1 MKVLSTFEEVR
12 EVVGEPNPVASK
24 KIYSF
29 LNDSMTNFVSLSP
42 IMMLSTVDSDGFP
55 TISPK
60 GDEASFVKVL
70 DNNTLLIPEL
80 RGNKLAF
87 SLSNIVQQNKVAL
100 IFLVPGTV
108 ESLRVH
114 GTCRLLK
121 GNEICKSL
129 ASKSHQALL
138 VMEVKV
144 TNAYFHCGKAFL
156 RSKTW
161 QPDSWSEK
169 LKISFGQEIA
179 ENIGETSEFIETLD
193 AGVKER
199 YVTDL

>member
-1 MKVLSTFEEVR
+1 MEILSTFEEVR
-12 EVVGEPNPVASK
+12 EIVGEPNPVANK
-24 KIYSF
+24 KIYSS
-29 LNDSMTNFVSLSP
+29 LNDRMTNFISLSP
-42 IMMLSTVDSDGFP
+42 VMMLSTVDSDGFP

-60 GDEASFVKVL
+60 GDEAGFVKVL
-70 DNNTLLIPEL
+70 DNKTLLIPEL

-87 SLSNIVQQNKVAL
+87 SLSNIVNQNKVAL

-114 GTCRLLK
+114 GTCRLIK

-144 TNAYFHCGKAFL
+144 ANAYFHCGKAFL

-179 ENIGETSEFIETLD
+179 ENIGENSEFVDTLD

>member
-1 MKVLSTFEEVR
+1 MEILSTFEEVR
-12 EVVGEPNPVASK
+12 EIVGEPNPVANK
-24 KIYSF
+24 KIYSS
-29 LNDSMTNFVSLSP
+29 LNDRMTNFISLSP

-60 GDEASFVKVL
+60 GDEAGFVKVL
-70 DNNTLLIPEL
+70 DNKTLLIPEL

-87 SLSNIVQQNKVAL
+87 SLSNIVNQNKVAL

-114 GTCRLLK
+114 GTCRLIK

-144 TNAYFHCGKAFL
+144 ANAYFHCGKAFL

-161 QPDSWSEK
+161 QPDSWPEK

-179 ENIGETSEFIETLD
+179 ENIGENSEFVDTLD

>member
-1 MKVLSTFEEVR
+1 MEELNNIEDIR

-29 LNDSMTNFVSLSP
+29 LNDRMTNFISSSP

-60 GDEASFVKVL
+60 GDEAGFVRVSDK
-70 DNNTLLIPEL
+70 NTLLIPEL

-87 SLSNIVQQNKVAL
+87 SLENIVQQNKVAL

-114 GTCRLLK
+114 GTCRLFK
-121 GNEICKSL
+121 GDEICKSL
-129 ASKSHQALL
+129 ASKSHNALL

-144 TNAYFHCGKAFL
+144 TKAYFHCGKAFL

-161 QPDSWSEK
+161 QPNTWKDNI
-169 LKISFGQEIA
+169 KISFGQEIA
-179 ENIGETSEFIETLD
+179 DNIGENTNFVETLD

>member
-1 MKVLSTFEEVR
+1 MEVLSTFEEIR
-12 EVVGEPNPVASK
+12 EVIGEPNPVASK

-29 LNDSMTNFVSLSP
+29 LNDRMTNFVSSSP

-60 GDEASFVKVL
+60 GDQAGFVKIL

-80 RGNKLAF
+80 RGNKLAV

-129 ASKSHQALL
+129 ASNSHQALL

-161 QPDSWSEK
+161 QQDSWSEK

-179 ENIGETSEFIETLD
+179 DNTGENSEFVETLD
-193 AGVKER
+193 AGVQKR

>member
-1 MKVLSTFEEVR
+1 MKELKNFVDIR
-12 EVVGEPNPVASK
+12 AAIGEPNPVASK

-29 LNDSMTNFVSLSP
+29 LNERMTHFISSSP
-42 IMMLSTVDSDGFP
+42 LMMLSTVDSDGFP

-60 GDEASFVKVL
+60 GDEAGFVQVT
-70 DNNTLLIPEL
+70 DQNTLLIPEL

-87 SLSNIVQQNKVAL
+87 SLANIVEHDKVAL

-114 GTCRLLK
+114 GTCRILK
-121 GNEICKSL
+121 GDKICQSL
-129 ASKSHQALL
+129 ASKSHNALL
-138 VMEVKV
+138 IMEIKV

-161 QPDSWSEK
+161 QTDSWLEK
-169 LKISFGQEIA
+169 IKISFGQEIA
-179 ENIGETSEFIETLD
+179 NNTGESSEFANNLD
-193 AGVKER
+193 TGVKER
-199 YVTDL
+199 YITDL

>member
-29 LNDSMTNFVSLSP
+29 LNDRMTNFVSLSP

-60 GDEASFVKVL
+60 GDEAGFVKVL

-156 RSKTW
+156 RSKIW

-179 ENIGETSEFIETLD
+179 ANLGENSEFIETLD

>member
-1 MKVLSTFEEVR
+1 MEELSNIEDVR

-29 LNDSMTNFVSLSP
+29 LNDRMANFISSSP
-42 IMMLSTVDSDGFP
+42 IIMLSTVDSDGFP

-60 GDEASFVKVL
+60 GDEAGFVRFSDK
-70 DNNTLLIPEL
+70 NTLLIPEL

-87 SLSNIVQQNKVAL
+87 SLENIVQQNKVAL

-121 GNEICKSL
+121 GSEICESL
-129 ASKSHQALL
+129 ASKSHNALL

-144 TNAYFHCGKAFL
+144 TKAYFHCGKAFL

-161 QPDSWSEK
+161 QPNTWKDK
-169 LKISFGQEIA
+169 IKISFGQEIA
-179 ENIGETSEFIETLD
+179 DNIGEKSNFVETLD

>member
-1 MKVLSTFEEVR
+1 MKELSNIEDIR

-29 LNDSMTNFVSLSP
+29 LNDRMTNFISSSP

-60 GDEASFVKVL
+60 GDEAGFVRVL
-70 DNNTLLIPEL
+70 NTNTLLIPEL

-121 GNEICKSL
+121 GDEICKSL
-129 ASKSHQALL
+129 ASKPHQALL

-161 QPDSWSEK
+161 QPDSWLET

-179 ENIGETSEFIETLD
+179 NNIGENSEFVETLD
-193 AGVKER
+193 AGVNER
-199 YVTDL
+199 YVTEL

>member
-12 EVVGEPNPVASK
+12 EIVGEPNPVASK

-29 LNDSMTNFVSLSP
+29 LNDRMTNFISLSP

-60 GDEASFVKVL
+60 GDEAGFVKVL

-179 ENIGETSEFIETLD
+179 DNIGENSEFVETLD

>member
-1 MKVLSTFEEVR
+1 MEILSTFEEVR
-12 EVVGEPNPVASK
+12 EIVGEPNPVANK
-24 KIYSF
+24 KIYSS
-29 LNDSMTNFVSLSP
+29 LNDRMTNFISLSP

-60 GDEASFVKVL
+60 GDEAGFVKVL
-70 DNNTLLIPEL
+70 DNKTLLIPEL

-87 SLSNIVQQNKVAL
+87 SLSNIVNQNKVAL

-114 GTCRLLK
+114 GTCRLIK
-121 GNEICKSL
+121 GDEICKSL

-144 TNAYFHCGKAFL
+144 ANAYFHCGKAFL

-179 ENIGETSEFIETLD
+179 ENIGENSEFVDTLD

>member
-1 MKVLSTFEEVR
+1 MEELSNIEDIR
-12 EVVGEPNPVASK
+12 EIIGEPNPVTSK

-29 LNDSMTNFVSLSP
+29 LNDRMTDYISSSP

-60 GDEASFVKVL
+60 GDDAGFVRVSDKH
-70 DNNTLLIPEL
+70 TLLIPEL

-87 SLSNIVQQNKVAL
+87 SLGNVVQQNKVAL
-100 IFLVPGTV
+100 IFIVPGTV
-108 ESLRVH
+108 ETLRVH
-114 GTCRLLK
+114 GTCRLIK
-121 GNEICKSL
+121 GNEICQTL
-129 ASKSHQALL
+129 VSKPHQALL

-179 ENIGETSEFIETLD
+179 DNIGENSEFVEALD

-199 YVTDL
+199 YITDL

>member
-1 MKVLSTFEEVR
+1 MKILNSFEDVR
-12 EVVGEPNPVASK
+12 NVIGEPNPVASK
-24 KIYSF
+24 KIYSY
-29 LNDSMTNFVSLSP
+29 LNDQMTSFIASSP
-42 IMMLSTVDSDGFP
+42 MMMLSTVDSDGFP

-60 GDEASFVKVL
+60 GDDAGFVRVL
-70 DNNTLLIPEL
+70 DSNTLLIPEL

-87 SLSNIVQQNKVAL
+87 SLLNIVQQNKVAL
-100 IFLVPGTV
+100 IFLVPGTN

-114 GTCRLLK
+114 GICRLLK
-121 GNEICKSL
+121 GDDICSSL

-144 TNAYFHCGKAFL
+144 SNAYFHCGKAFL

-161 QPDSWSEK
+161 QPDSWNEK
-169 LKISFGQEIA
+169 IKVSFGQEIA
-179 ENIGETSEFIETLD
+179 NNIGESSAFIESVD

-199 YVTDL
+199 YVTEL

>member
-1 MKVLSTFEEVR
+1 MEILSTVEEVR
-12 EVVGEPNPVASK
+12 EIVGEPNPVANK
-24 KIYSF
+24 KIYSS
-29 LNDSMTNFVSLSP
+29 LNDRMTNFISLSP

-60 GDEASFVKVL
+60 GDEAGFVKVL
-70 DNNTLLIPEL
+70 DNKTLLIPEL

-87 SLSNIVQQNKVAL
+87 SLSNIVNQNKVAL

-114 GTCRLLK
+114 GTCRLIK

-144 TNAYFHCGKAFL
+144 ANAYFHCGKAFL

-179 ENIGETSEFIETLD
+179 ENIGENSEFVDTLD

>member
-12 EVVGEPNPVASK
+12 EIVGEPNPVASK

-29 LNDSMTNFVSLSP
+29 LNDRMTNFISLSP

-60 GDEASFVKVL
+60 GDEAGFVKVL

-179 ENIGETSEFIETLD
+179 GNLGESSEFIETLD

>member
-1 MKVLSTFEEVR
+1 MEVLNNIEDVR

-29 LNDSMTNFVSLSP
+29 LNDRMINFISSSP

-60 GDEASFVKVL
+60 GDEAGFVRVS

-87 SLSNIVQQNKVAL
+87 SLENIVQQNKVAL

-121 GNEICKSL
+121 GDEICESL
-129 ASKSHQALL
+129 ASKSHNALL

-144 TNAYFHCGKAFL
+144 TKAYFHCGKAFL

-161 QPDSWSEK
+161 QPSTWNDK
-169 LKISFGQEIA
+169 IKISFGQEIA
-179 ENIGETSEFIETLD
+179 DNIGENSNFAETLD

>member
-1 MKVLSTFEEVR
+1 MKELTNFEDVR
-12 EVVGEPNPVASK
+12 EVIGEPNPVASK
-24 KIYSF
+24 KIYTF
-29 LNDSMTNFVSLSP
+29 LNDRMKNFISSSP

-60 GDEASFVKVL
+60 GDEAGFVKVL

-87 SLSNIVQQNKVAL
+87 SLANIVQQNKVAL

-121 GNEICKSL
+121 GDEICKSL
-129 ASKSHQALL
+129 GSKSHQALL
-138 VMEVKV
+138 VMEIKV

-161 QPDSWSEK
+161 QPDTWQEK
-169 LKISFGQEIA
+169 IKVSFGQEIA
-179 ENIGETSEFIETLD
+179 DNIAESSTFVETVD

-199 YVTDL
+199 YVTEL

>member
-29 LNDSMTNFVSLSP
+29 LNDRMTNFVSLSP
-42 IMMLSTVDSDGFP
+42 IMMFSTVDSDGFP

-60 GDEASFVKVL
+60 GDEAGFVKVL

-179 ENIGETSEFIETLD
+179 GNLGESSEFIETLD